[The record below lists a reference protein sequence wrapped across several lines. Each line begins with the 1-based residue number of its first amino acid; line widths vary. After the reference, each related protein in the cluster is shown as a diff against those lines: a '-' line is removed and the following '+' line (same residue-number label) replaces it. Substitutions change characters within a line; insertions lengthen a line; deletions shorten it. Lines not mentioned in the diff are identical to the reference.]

1 MTVAVKDYDDTSQS
15 SVKLADTTHETTVAG
30 EVGCSEGSAKHIVFY
45 AEKGLEQPST
55 GSSTGTTTKTGTN
68 GNNTHDVDN
77 THAGRPA
84 VTLEVSGS
92 VQYKE
97 EADAAAVQENENAS
111 SVESGMRD
119 DGDPS
124 VSDRKRKFTE

>member
-1 MTVAVKDYDDTSQS
+1 
-15 SVKLADTTHETTVAG
+15 
-30 EVGCSEGSAKHIVFY
+30 
-45 AEKGLEQPST
+45 
-55 GSSTGTTTKTGTN
+55 
-68 GNNTHDVDN
+68 
-77 THAGRPA
+77 
-84 VTLEVSGS
+84 